1 MYIFISLQ
9 RTYFLRTYRTPFWC
23 TYLYFSCWVSFL
35 RWQTPIWLIGWRP
48 WPSSP
53 HIPIEN
59 IRCGRIVLIEF
70 LDWNCVFG
78 SRYGRLWV
86 LKFEALCEQL
96 AERLE
101 KEKFDIRSAVVRP
114 EISDLMF
121 LISILSILICD
132 TLLFHFKCFV
142 FTLKL
147 SCFVF
152 IDQTWCTADLLHLC
166 EELSKDGEHL
176 GQYTC
181 GFTGR
186 DTKSANTKCIRFS
199 TST

>member
-1 MYIFISLQ
+1 M
-9 RTYFLRTYRTPFWC
+9 
-23 TYLYFSCWVSFL
+23 
-35 RWQTPIWLIGWRP
+35 
-48 WPSSP
+48 
-53 HIPIEN
+53 
-59 IRCGRIVLIEF
+59 
-70 LDWNCVFG
+70 
-78 SRYGRLWV
+78 WV

-114 EISDLMF
+114 EISSDLIF

-186 DTKSANTKCIRFS
+186 ETRNQRTHASGFRRARHFS
-199 TST
+199 SQFR